1 MLDYYN
7 LSHDGSHIIQVM
19 YGCDVE
25 SDGSL
30 LRGYEQYAYDGR
42 DYITLNEDLKT
53 WTAEDRAA
61 QITRLKWEQAGYA
74 ELRRTYLEGPC
85 KDSLLRYLENRK
97 EMLQCTDPPKAHV
110 SHHPGHEGDVTL
122 RCWALGFYP
131 ADITLI
137 WKKEEEELN
146 QEMELIQTRPA
157 GDGTFQKWA
166 ALVVPSGEEQ
176 KYTCHVYH
184 EGLPEPLT
192 LRW

>member
-1 MLDYYN
+1 MDR
-7 LSHDGSHIIQVM
+7 SDRGGWRAGSHIIQVM

-61 QITRLKWEQAGYA
+61 QIIRLKWEQAGYA

-97 EMLQCTDPPKAHV
+97 EMLQCTGAGPWVTPPFASV
-110 SHHPGHEGDVTL
+110 
-122 RCWALGFYP
+122 LGLVQ
-131 ADITLI
+131 T
-137 WKKEEEELN
+137 KKF
-146 QEMELIQTRPA
+146 I
-157 GDGTFQKWA
+157 
-166 ALVVPSGEEQ
+166 S
-176 KYTCHVYH
+176 
-184 EGLPEPLT
+184 
-192 LRW
+192 

>member
-1 MLDYYN
+1 MGGA
-7 LSHDGSHIIQVM
+7 GSHTIQVM

-25 SDGSL
+25 SDRSL

-97 EMLQCTDPPKAHV
+97 ETLQCTGAGPRVTPPFASV
-110 SHHPGHEGDVTL
+110 
-122 RCWALGFYP
+122 LG
-131 ADITLI
+131 
-137 WKKEEEELN
+137 W
-146 QEMELIQTRPA
+146 
-157 GDGTFQKWA
+157 
-166 ALVVPSGEEQ
+166 V
-176 KYTCHVYH
+176 
-184 EGLPEPLT
+184 
-192 LRW
+192 